1 MYRRSAA
8 STASS
13 NFASAFHLRFRGRD
27 ENRTRYPS
35 RAPTVPDPCWSAD
48 ARPPANAAAP
58 PRSRRRPSQPPSPRT
73 EPAPPHPSPSLPL
86 RRHVVACRHRKQT
99 LISTANDLLER
110 PGFTRAPQRP
120 EQRGELARQRRRR
133 PPVRPVQTTRKSHRG
148 RRPNIINSVTLEP
161 REMPPKRRLH
171 GFAGIDHEP
180 WHRRLHTAV
189 NRLTCRS
196 DTENAAASSATV
208 SPLRRLLRS
217 SSTAMSSNFTEDHPF
232 PSDVDRCPAMSECP
246 GPRTGEGYG
255 DCGSHERISSPK
267 KRVRRDGRHGFLRA
281 RHLRDS
287 ASRRLYSRSSELGGD
302 AVSASRGI
310 RIEPPGVTRIEGNVP
325 LRTPR

>member
-1 MYRRSAA
+1 MISSSGPGSRAPRSDPSSAESSRANGAAARPSARSRRRARAIAAAARTSSTASRSNRERCLRSAA
-8 STASS
+8 STDSPGS
-13 NFASAFHLRFRGRD
+13 TMNRG
-27 ENRTRYPS
+27 TGG
-35 RAPTVPDPCWSAD
+35 
-48 ARPPANAAAP
+48 
-58 PRSRRRPSQPPSPRT
+58 
-73 EPAPPHPSPSLPL
+73 
-86 RRHVVACRHRKQT
+86 
-99 LISTANDLLER
+99 ST
-110 PGFTRAPQRP
+110 P
-120 EQRGELARQRRRR
+120 
-133 PPVRPVQTTRKSHRG
+133 
-148 RRPNIINSVTLEP
+148 
-161 REMPPKRRLH
+161 
-171 GFAGIDHEP
+171 
-180 WHRRLHTAV
+180 AV

-255 DCGSHERISSPK
+255 DCGSHERISSRK
-267 KRVRRDGRHGFLRA
+267 ERVRRDGRHGFLRA